1 MTELHE
7 QLKAARQAAGLG
19 PYQLARVS
27 QVSYHAIRSAESG
40 GNVSIR
46 TLQRLAHALGVRVQ
60 VSLVPLASPAESEAP
75 SIPYSAPRT

>member
-1 MTELHE
+1 MPELHE

-40 GNVSIR
+40 GNVSIK
-46 TLQRLAHALGVRVQ
+46 TLQRLAVALGVRVQ
-60 VSLVPLASPAESEAP
+60 VSLVPLASSADSEEP
-75 SIPYSAPRT
+75 SIT